1 MTWWNLQLYK
11 DPLGYSHCTEPTRIQ
26 QASVGRDAADLWKG
40 WRCARATADQTD
52 HSPMWL

>member
-26 QASVGRDAADLWKG
+26 QALVGRDAADWWKG